1 MQGPEGGDEIKQ
13 PSEDH
18 RGQVFFKQLW
28 PSKGRPSGKGKWP
41 QKEGYEHKKEWVET
55 NPAWD
60 EQVLVKEAWDED
72 VIDYYYCSKC
82 GEKKNP

>member
-41 QKEGYEHKKEWVET
+41 QKEGYEHKKEWWVKNSAISFLLKET
-55 NPAWD
+55 
-60 EQVLVKEAWDED
+60 Q
-72 VIDYYYCSKC
+72 IR
-82 GEKKNP
+82 KKTLIFLSIKT